1 LTDVDAPGAFTDF
14 RAQIAVG
21 TVSGNIT
28 LQARNGAVFN
38 DLATLSDSTTY
49 SVWMI
54 TNNVTDKFDVY
65 LQGGAFAT
73 QTQVGAGLDFR
84 TATTNTLDRYFGLEA
99 ASSGTVFLDDIYV
112 TPGVALDDPYTRL
125 TQEALA
131 DTYMHRS
138 GTTTTHGNEADLLVK
153 DDSGTVRPN
162 DRVAVL
168 RFNNPL
174 LGDYAQGAKLLLD
187 PVAIGGTF
195 TFRVEGILETEGDE
209 DFSEHA
215 LTPSNSSLFASGVEE
230 MIDLA
235 GVVNLGDI
243 TLSSADNGTTVEF
256 TSQALIDF
264 INADTNGYLSFVLR
278 RLSDDAA
285 TSTFASREHA
295 TLNPPRLQLQIPEPR
310 TMICWVLLAATL
322 MPWAWKFGKHHG
334 ARPAA

>member
-1 LTDVDAPGAFTDF
+1 MV
-14 RAQIAVG
+14 
-21 TVSGNIT
+21 
-28 LQARNGAVFN
+28 
-38 DLATLSDSTTY
+38 
-49 SVWMI
+49 

-65 LQGGAFAT
+65 LQGGAFAAP
-73 QTQVGAGLDFR
+73 TQVGSGIDFR
-84 TATTNTLDRYFGLEA
+84 TTTTNTLDRYFGFTA
-99 ASSGTVFLDDIYV
+99 ATTGTVFLDDIYV
-112 TPGVALDDPYTRL
+112 TSGTALDDPYTRL

-138 GTTTTHGNEADLLVK
+138 GTTTTHGNETELLVK
-153 DDSGTVRPN
+153 DDTSTVRPN

-168 RFNNPL
+168 RFNNPI
-174 LGDYAQGAKLLLD
+174 LGHDAQGAKLL
-187 PVAIGGTF
+187 
-195 TFRVEGILETEGDE
+195 ET
-209 DFSEHA
+209 FSEHA

-243 TLSSADNGTTVEF
+243 TLSTADDGTTVEF

-278 RLSDDAA
+278 RLSDNAA
-285 TSTFASREHA
+285 TSTFATREHA